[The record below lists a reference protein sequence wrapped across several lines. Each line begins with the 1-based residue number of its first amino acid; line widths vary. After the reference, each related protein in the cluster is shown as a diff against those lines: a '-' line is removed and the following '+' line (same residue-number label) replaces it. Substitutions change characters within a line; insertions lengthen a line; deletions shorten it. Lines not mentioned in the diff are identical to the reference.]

1 MNMKTLFMPKTRLG
15 KWSVGLSSFF
25 VAVIFSSIVLV
36 KVLEIL
42 SFGDRWWDI
51 TVPVAFTTSIIAF
64 ILGIMDIRKN
74 EKTPVLVYASI
85 IIGFLTILFIPLHS
99 LFIND

>member
-1 MNMKTLFMPKTRLG
+1 MPKTWLG

-25 VAVIFSSIVLV
+25 VAVILSSIILV
-36 KVLEIL
+36 KVLGIL

-51 TVPVAFTTSIIAF
+51 IVPIAFLTSILAF
-64 ILGIMDIRKN
+64 VLGIMDIRKN
-74 EKTPVLVYASI
+74 EEASVLVFLAV